1 MFFFVSLEILI
12 KHFSSK
18 CEHESIVS
26 FNSSRILIAALS
38 VFRVCISF
46 RRFISTW
53 NYCSIPLSRSIPRAR
68 RFGSSTWRASIIP
81 QSSIPHSLT
90 LTQSHRHRIRSLV
103 NINECAMKR
112 FLFDFIKQSHCDL
125 FASFGSPFKMHRSF
139 DSLHTE
145 YQPKKHR

>member
-1 MFFFVSLEILI
+1 MRTREHRQLQF
-12 KHFSSK
+12 KPHFNCSTFGFS
-18 CEHESIVS
+18 CVY
-26 FNSSRILIAALS
+26 
-38 VFRVCISF
+38 
-46 RRFISTW
+46 FISSFYFDMKLLF
-53 NYCSIPLSRSIPRAR
+53 NFSLSRSIPRAR

-125 FASFGSPFKMHRSF
+125 FASLGSPFKMHRSF